1 MGEHVRHYLEN
12 GVRGPSRRRSS
23 GHILRCHLLS
33 LLHISILSFVDRASR
48 DSDIAM
54 GLKVKHL
61 WQAPKI
67 NPANHKARSVPVFNV
82 VNKYGRVFFFS
93 WWGFLI
99 AFWSW

>member
-1 MGEHVRHYLEN
+1 
-12 GVRGPSRRRSS
+12 
-23 GHILRCHLLS
+23 LS
-33 LLHISILSFVDRASR
+33 LLHLSILSFVHRAFGDRA
-48 DSDIAM
+48 IAM
-54 GLKVKHL
+54 GLKLKHL